1 LRALSG
7 ANIELL
13 GEAVSLATPDGQV
26 RLARSVEPALLGAA
40 GNVAVTGVPGS
51 GKTVL
56 QAADIHPRPA
66 ENGRQAQ
73 CGAVAEV
80 RRHARWAARTMF
92 LEIPSIRAIALT
104 GIPSARCSLRA
115 SAQSST
121 VSTLSPPGSHR
132 RARRFPEGVRFQPS
146 IQGPVFHFRVTRPK
160 TRYPLTARR
169 PSPHRMTGAT
179 H

>member
-13 GEAVSLATPDGQV
+13 GEAVFLATPDGQV

-80 RRHARWAARTMF
+80 RRHARWAQR
-92 LEIPSIRAIALT
+92 
-104 GIPSARCSLRA
+104 
-115 SAQSST
+115 
-121 VSTLSPPGSHR
+121 SPPASRSFAPTGG
-132 RARRFPEGVRFQPS
+132 RAATAGLPGPGFLRDGCLLVGEFGIELAGECVQALVGPLDPAVAKCPPGHGFPCRD
-146 IQGPVFHFRVTRPK
+146 
-160 TRYPLTARR
+160 
-169 PSPHRMTGAT
+169 
-179 H
+179 